1 MPKPVNAQG
10 DVTDPEIDPDGVLH
24 PSQGGGVQVDLKEDE
39 GKVTSPPAD
48 GKGKETPATP
58 PDRSAEER
66 RWKALESQVAATRRI
81 NEDLRKQ
88 VTTLNERL
96 QKPAALPSGDSGAAV
111 LPKGTAQETID
122 KYDQLVEGGKWQEAV
137 RLLAREEYRTSRSV
151 EDAQEQVRHIEERR
165 LTALERSKQKVEG
178 LYPTLHRDTGDTES
192 PETQLFNEAVSE
204 LSQQDEQFLHDPY
217 APELAM
223 RRMEELAQER
233 SIPLTRS
240 TLKSSTVASSSARRG
255 QTSLPVSRGP
265 GGATT
270 YSLTPEQKVWAD
282 TYLSNLPEADRYKHY
297 ARYAKAAETTG
308 GVET

>member
-217 APELAM
+217 APEMAM
-223 RRMEELAQER
+223 RRKEELAQEP

-240 TLKSSTVASSSARRG
+240 TLKSSTVESRR
-255 QTSLPVSRGP
+255 LR
-265 GGATT
+265 
-270 YSLTPEQKVWAD
+270 
-282 TYLSNLPEADRYKHY
+282 
-297 ARYAKAAETTG
+297 
-308 GVET
+308 